1 MVRHGQPVSTF
12 SFKGWPIN
20 FLHVQLVPLFMAVQQ
35 VTVVWG
41 GRRITYVTS
50 FGYGATWAASFHLQ
64 LQELTNEFFAC
75 PTCSPFYGIQQETVA
90 WGGRRITYV
99 TSFGYGA
106 TWAASFHLQ
115 LQGLTNEFFACPA
128 CSPFYG
134 STTRNSC
141 LGREINCL
149 CDCFRCGATW
159 VDRVLYF
166 CVAEQWYGWQRL
178 GVFMSTQLLMHTK
191 FPCTLHFFSCSTTW
205 TASFWLQ
212 RQGLAK
218 CVLYLCVSDQRYGC
232 QCLGVLMSTCSSVQS
247 FLALSSQLRPFPPL
261 FHASPYF

>member
-1 MVRHGQPVSTF
+1 MG
-12 SFKGWPIN
+12 KGWIWKTDPESSQVN
-20 FLHVQLVPLFMAVQQ
+20 VQDWSLFLVVLFWWLCFVSETARPSTGFVCPSGMDCFSCILLFRVPLFMAVQQ

-64 LQELTNEFFAC
+64 LQGLTNEFFAC
-75 PTCSPFYGIQQETVA
+75 PT
-90 WGGRRITYV
+90 
-99 TSFGYGA
+99 
-106 TWAASFHLQ
+106 
-115 LQGLTNEFFACPA
+115 

-141 LGREINCL
+141 LGRETNCI

-166 CVAEQWYGWQRL
+166 CVAEQWYGWQCL

-261 FHASPYF
+261 FHASPYFYRLRTGLSE